1 MDQIVL
7 SEDNS
12 TVEIGMGLTWAD
24 VYEELDDAGY
34 NVVGGRVVGPGV
46 GGFTLGGGFS
56 WKTNQYG
63 LTCDTVKSFTL
74 VFPNGTISRVNSE
87 QPDLFFALKGGLN
100 RFGVVASAE
109 FYTHEQPPQVYGGVK
124 VYGSDEIDAVLN
136 ATAQF
141 DAENTDPKAQIITTL
156 RGEPVGMVSLV
167 LFFYDGPE
175 SPPAFAP
182 FENISSIISHTK
194 TQSFNDFVK
203 GFPAN
208 YMPQA
213 RGTFHTLSTS
223 KLTPGF
229 LAAVRN
235 ETDTLR
241 KTMIKHSGVSVSYDI
256 EPFLKTWGEH
266 ATESA
271 YPHTNSP
278 LPLNMDFAWLS
289 SDDDEYWYNAMRSS
303 VNRLKDIAMQEGIHS
318 NFTTYPN
325 YAITNTTAEELYG
338 TQNAAR
344 LRSIRNQVDPDR
356 VMELAG
362 GFSI

>member
-1 MDQIVL
+1 
-7 SEDNS
+7 
-12 TVEIGMGLTWAD
+12 
-24 VYEELDDAGY
+24 
-34 NVVGGRVVGPGV
+34 
-46 GGFTLGGGFS
+46 
-56 WKTNQYG
+56 
-63 LTCDTVKSFTL
+63 
-74 VFPNGTISRVNSE
+74 
-87 QPDLFFALKGGLN
+87 
-100 RFGVVASAE
+100 
-109 FYTHEQPPQVYGGVK
+109 
-124 VYGSDEIDAVLN
+124 
-136 ATAQF
+136 
-141 DAENTDPKAQIITTL
+141 
-156 RGEPVGMVSLV
+156 MVSLV

-235 ETDTLR
+235 ETDVGFCPSIFSLETNNVLLQTLR

-278 LPLNMDFAWLS
+278 LPV
-289 SDDDEYWYNAMRSS
+289 R
-303 VNRLKDIAMQEGIHS
+303 
-318 NFTTYPN
+318 
-325 YAITNTTAEELYG
+325 
-338 TQNAAR
+338 
-344 LRSIRNQVDPDR
+344 
-356 VMELAG
+356 
-362 GFSI
+362 